1 MDNIRLILL
10 TALCLVGLL
19 IWQAWQKDYGTVKAP
34 TIASTQPSP
43 DGPDKERSDVPAAPT
58 PAATPP
64 GTAQPDAPLS
74 DPAQL
79 IRVRTDALDVVI
91 NKQGAVMEQVKLLTY
106 PVTADSPNQPFVLL
120 QNTPGRYFV
129 AQGGFR
135 SNQPAPDHHAPYE
148 AEASEYAL
156 REGEDQLE
164 VTLRW
169 RSPEGLQVSKVFTFR
184 RGTFLVHLRYEI
196 KNEGTDA
203 WSGRMYAQL
212 QRNTAEESG
221 GMIYTYTGV
230 AVSSP
235 EKRYEKIDYDDMVEL
250 PVDRDITSGWA
261 AILQHYF
268 LAALI
273 PDAKTPY
280 HYYSLVPKDSDRYV
294 VGMLGPEV
302 QVPTGGE
309 AITGID
315 LYIGP
320 KLQHVLEGLAPGL
333 ELTVDYGV
341 LWFFGKPIFWLLEKL
356 HRLTGNWGW
365 AIVLVT
371 VVVKLLFYQ
380 LSAMSYRSMAKMK
393 KLTPR
398 MSALRE
404 RYGDDKMAMNKA
416 LMEMYK
422 EEKVNPFGGCLPIL
436 VQIPV
441 FIALY
446 WVLLESV
453 ELRQAS
459 FGFWLKDL
467 STPDPYFVLPLLMGV
482 TMVIQYKLNPTPTD
496 PIQQRIMQ
504 TLPVVFCVFFA
515 FFPSGLVLYWLANNV
530 LSIAQQ
536 WMINRQ
542 YGESPAPA
550 DARS

>member
-10 TALCLVGLL
+10 TALCLVVLL

-34 TIASTQPSP
+34 TITSTQPSP

-64 GTAQPDAPLS
+64 ATTEPDAPLS

-79 IRVRTDALDVVI
+79 IHVRTDVLDVVI
-91 NKQGAVMEQVKLLTY
+91 NKQGAVMEQVKLPTY
-106 PVTADSPNQPFVLL
+106 PVAADRPKEPFVLL
-120 QNTPGRYFV
+120 ENTPGRYFV

-196 KNEGTDA
+196 KNEGPDP

-212 QRNTAEESG
+212 QRNTATESG

-230 AVSSP
+230 AISSP
-235 EKRYEKIDYDDMVEL
+235 EKRYEKIEYDDLVEL
-250 PVDRDITSGWA
+250 PIDRDIAGGWA

-268 LAALI
+268 LGALI
-273 PDAKTPY
+273 PDPKTPY

-294 VGMLGPEV
+294 IGMLGPEV

-309 AITGID
+309 AVTGID
-315 LYIGP
+315 LYVGP

-333 ELTVDYGV
+333 ELTVDYGF
-341 LWFFGKPIFWLLEKL
+341 LWFFGQPIFWLLEKL

-398 MSALRE
+398 MTALRE
-404 RYGDDKMAMNKA
+404 RFGDDKMAMNQA

-459 FGFWLKDL
+459 WFWIKDL

-504 TLPVVFCVFFA
+504 TLPVVFTVFFA

-550 DARS
+550 GAQS

>member
-10 TALCLVGLL
+10 TALCLVVLL
-19 IWQAWQKDYGTVKAP
+19 IWQAWQKDYRTVKVPSAV
-34 TIASTQPSP
+34 STQPSP
-43 DGPDKERSDVPAAPT
+43 DHPDKGRSDVPAAPT
-58 PAATPP
+58 PAAPPP
-64 GTAQPDAPLS
+64 GTTEPDVPLS
-74 DPAQL
+74 DPSQL
-79 IRVRTDALDVVI
+79 IRVRTDTLDVVI
-91 NKQGAVMEQVKLLTY
+91 NKQGAVMEKAKLLTY
-106 PVTADSPNQPFVLL
+106 PVAADSPNQPFVLL
-120 QNTPGRYFV
+120 ENTRGRYFA

-135 SNQPAPDHHAPYE
+135 SNQRAPDHHTLYE

-169 RSPEGLQVSKVFTFR
+169 RSPEGLEVSKVFTFR

-196 KNEGTDA
+196 KNEGTEP
-203 WSGRMYAQL
+203 WSGRMYSQL
-212 QRNTAEESG
+212 QRNTATESG

-235 EKRYEKIDYDDMVEL
+235 EKRYEKIEYDDMVEV
-250 PVDRDITSGWA
+250 PIDRDIAGGWA

-273 PDAKTPY
+273 PDAKTLY

-302 QVPTGGE
+302 QVPSGGD
-309 AITGID
+309 AVTGID
-315 LYIGP
+315 LYVGP

-333 ELTVDYGV
+333 ELTVDYGF
-341 LWFFGKPIFWLLEKL
+341 LWFFGQPIFWLLEKL

-398 MSALRE
+398 MTALRE
-404 RYGDDKMAMNKA
+404 RYGDDKMAMNQA

-459 FGFWLKDL
+459 FGFWIKDL

-504 TLPVVFCVFFA
+504 TLPVVFTVFFA

-542 YGESPAPA
+542 YGDSPAPA
-550 DARS
+550 GARS

>member
-10 TALCLVGLL
+10 TALCLVVLL
-19 IWQAWQKDYGTVKAP
+19 IWQAWQKDYGTAP
-34 TIASTQPSP
+34 WAASTQPSP
-43 DGPDKERSDVPAAPT
+43 DSPVKERADVPAAPT
-58 PAATPP
+58 LAATPP
-64 GTAQPDAPLS
+64 GTTERDTPLS
-74 DPAQL
+74 DPTQS
-79 IRVRTDALDVVI
+79 IQIRTDVLDVVI
-91 NKQGAVMEQVKLLTY
+91 NKQGAVMEQVRLLTY
-106 PVTADSPNQPFVLL
+106 SVVADSPNQPFVLL
-120 QNTPGRYFV
+120 QNTRGRYFV

-135 SNQPAPDHHAPYE
+135 SKQAAPDNDALYA

-156 REGEDQLE
+156 KDGEDQLE

-169 RSPEGLQVSKVFTFR
+169 ASPQGLQIDKVFTFR
-184 RGTFLVHLRYEI
+184 RGTFVVHIRYEI
-196 KNEGTDA
+196 KNKGAED
-203 WSGRMYAQL
+203 WSGWMYSQL
-212 QRNTAEESG
+212 QRNTATDSG

-230 AVSSP
+230 ALSSP
-235 EKRYEKIDYDDMVEL
+235 EKRYEKIEYDDLVEL
-250 PVDRDITSGWA
+250 PLDRDIAGGWA

-273 PDAKTPY
+273 PDAKTTY

-294 VGMLGPEV
+294 VGMLGPEMR
-302 QVPTGGE
+302 VPRGGE
-309 AITGID
+309 AVTGID
-315 LYIGP
+315 LYVGP

-333 ELTVDYGV
+333 ELTVDYGF
-341 LWFFGKPIFWLLEKL
+341 LWIFGKPIFWLLEKL

-371 VVVKLLFYQ
+371 VLVKLLFYH

-398 MSALRE
+398 MTALRE
-404 RYGDDKMAMNKA
+404 RYGDDKMAMNQA

-459 FGFWLKDL
+459 FGFWIKDL

-482 TMVIQYKLNPTPTD
+482 TMVIQYHLNPTPTD

-542 YGESPAPA
+542 YGDSPAPA
-550 DARS
+550 GAQS

>member
-10 TALCLVGLL
+10 TALCLVVLL

-34 TIASTQPSP
+34 QIAPTQPSP

-79 IRVRTDALDVVI
+79 IHVRTDVLDVVI
-91 NKQGAVMEQVKLLTY
+91 NKQGAVVEQVKLPTY
-106 PVTADSPNQPFVLL
+106 PVAADRPNEPFVLL
-120 QNTPGRYFV
+120 QNTPERYFV

-196 KNEGTDA
+196 KNEGTEA

-212 QRNTAEESG
+212 QRNTATESG

-235 EKRYEKIDYDDMVEL
+235 EKRYEKIEYDDLVEL
-250 PVDRDITSGWA
+250 PIDRDIAGGWA

-273 PDAKTPY
+273 PDPKTPY

-294 VGMLGPEV
+294 IGMLGPEV
-302 QVPTGGE
+302 QVPTRGE
-309 AITGID
+309 AVTGID
-315 LYIGP
+315 FYVGP

-333 ELTVDYGV
+333 ELTVDYGF
-341 LWFFGKPIFWLLEKL
+341 LWFFGQPIFWLLEKL

-398 MSALRE
+398 MTALRE
-404 RYGDDKMAMNKA
+404 RYGDDKMAMNQA

-459 FGFWLKDL
+459 FGFWIKDL

-504 TLPVVFCVFFA
+504 TLPVVFTVFFA

>member
-10 TALCLVGLL
+10 TALCLVVLL

-34 TIASTQPSP
+34 QIASTQPSP

-64 GTAQPDAPLS
+64 GTTQPDAPLS

-79 IRVRTDALDVVI
+79 IHVRTDVLDVVI
-91 NKQGAVMEQVKLLTY
+91 NKQGAVMEQVKLPTY
-106 PVTADSPNQPFVLL
+106 PVAADRPNEPFVLL
-120 QNTPGRYFV
+120 QNTPERYFV

-135 SNQPAPDHHAPYE
+135 SNQPAPDHHALYE

-196 KNEGTDA
+196 KNEGTDP

-212 QRNTAEESG
+212 QRNTATESG

-235 EKRYEKIDYDDMVEL
+235 EKRYEKIEYDDLVEL
-250 PVDRDITSGWA
+250 PIDRDIAGGWA

-273 PDAKTPY
+273 PDPKTPY

-302 QVPTGGE
+302 QVPAGGE
-309 AITGID
+309 AVTGID
-315 LYIGP
+315 LYVGP

-333 ELTVDYGV
+333 ELTVDYGF
-341 LWFFGKPIFWLLEKL
+341 LWFFGQPIFWLLEKL

-398 MSALRE
+398 MTALRE
-404 RYGDDKMAMNKA
+404 RYGDDKMAMNQA

-459 FGFWLKDL
+459 FAFWIKDL

-504 TLPVVFCVFFA
+504 TLPVVFSVFFA

>member
-10 TALCLVGLL
+10 TALCLVVLL
-19 IWQAWQKDYGTVKAP
+19 IWQAWQKDYGKVKAP
-34 TIASTQPSP
+34 EIAATQPSP
-43 DGPDKERSDVPAAPT
+43 VNPDKQRSDVPAAPT
-58 PAATPP
+58 PATTPP
-64 GTAQPDAPLS
+64 GTPQPDAPLS

-79 IRVRTDALDVVI
+79 IRIRTDVLDVVI
-91 NKQGAVMEQVKLLTY
+91 NKQGAVMEQVRLLTY
-106 PVTADSPNQPFVLL
+106 PVAADRPNQPFVLL
-120 QNTPGRYFV
+120 QNTSERYFV

-135 SNQPAPDHHAPYE
+135 SNQPAPDHHALYE

-169 RSPEGLQVSKVFTFR
+169 HSPEGLEVRKVFTFR
-184 RGTFLVHLRYEI
+184 RGTFLVHLRYEV
-196 KNEGTDA
+196 KNEGTEP

-212 QRNTAEESG
+212 QRNTATDSG

-235 EKRYEKIDYDDMVEL
+235 EKRYEKIDYEDMVEV
-250 PVDRDITSGWA
+250 PIERDIAGGWA

-273 PDAKTPY
+273 PDAKTPH
-280 HYYSLVPKDSDRYV
+280 HYYSLVPKGSDRYV

-302 QVPTGGE
+302 QVPSGNE

-315 LYIGP
+315 LYVGP
-320 KLQHVLEGLAPGL
+320 KLQHVLEGLVPGL
-333 ELTVDYGV
+333 ELTVDYGF
-341 LWFFGKPIFWLLEKL
+341 LWFLGQPIFWLLEKL

-365 AIVLVT
+365 AIILVT

-398 MSALRE
+398 MTALRE
-404 RYGDDKMAMNKA
+404 RYGDDKMALNQA

-459 FGFWLKDL
+459 FGFWIKDL

-504 TLPVVFCVFFA
+504 TLPVVFTVFFA

>member
-10 TALCLVGLL
+10 TALCLVVLL

-34 TIASTQPSP
+34 TITSTQPSP
-43 DGPDKERSDVPAAPT
+43 DGPAKERSDVPAAPT

-64 GTAQPDAPLS
+64 ATTEPDAPLS

-79 IRVRTDALDVVI
+79 IHVRTDVLDVVI
-91 NKQGAVMEQVKLLTY
+91 NKQGAVMEQVKLPTY
-106 PVTADSPNQPFVLL
+106 PVAADSPNQPFVLL
-120 QNTPGRYFV
+120 QNTPARYFV

-135 SNQPAPDHHAPYE
+135 SNQPAPDHHALYE

-169 RSPEGLQVSKVFTFR
+169 RSPEGLQVNKVFTFR

-196 KNEGTDA
+196 KNEGTEP
-203 WSGRMYAQL
+203 WSGRMYSQL
-212 QRNTAEESG
+212 QRNTATESG

-235 EKRYEKIDYDDMVEL
+235 EKRYEKIDYDDMVEV
-250 PVDRDITSGWA
+250 PIDRDIAGGWA

-273 PDAKTPY
+273 PDPKTPY
-280 HYYSLVPKDSDRYV
+280 HYYSLLPKDSDRYV
-294 VGMLGPEV
+294 VGMLGPEL
-302 QVPTGGE
+302 QVPTRGE
-309 AITGID
+309 AVAGID
-315 LYIGP
+315 LYVGP

-371 VVVKLLFYQ
+371 VLVKLLFYQ

-398 MSALRE
+398 MTALRE
-404 RYGDDKMAMNKA
+404 RYGDDKMAMNQA

-459 FGFWLKDL
+459 WFWIKDL

-504 TLPVVFCVFFA
+504 TLPVVFTVFFA
-515 FFPSGLVLYWLANNV
+515 FFPAGLVLYWLANNV

-550 DARS
+550 GAQS

>member
-1 MDNIRLILL
+1 
-10 TALCLVGLL
+10 
-19 IWQAWQKDYGTVKAP
+19 
-34 TIASTQPSP
+34 
-43 DGPDKERSDVPAAPT
+43 
-58 PAATPP
+58 
-64 GTAQPDAPLS
+64 
-74 DPAQL
+74 
-79 IRVRTDALDVVI
+79 
-91 NKQGAVMEQVKLLTY
+91 
-106 PVTADSPNQPFVLL
+106 
-120 QNTPGRYFV
+120 
-129 AQGGFR
+129 
-135 SNQPAPDHHAPYE
+135 
-148 AEASEYAL
+148 
-156 REGEDQLE
+156 
-164 VTLRW
+164 
-169 RSPEGLQVSKVFTFR
+169 
-184 RGTFLVHLRYEI
+184 
-196 KNEGTDA
+196 
-203 WSGRMYAQL
+203 
-212 QRNTAEESG
+212 
-221 GMIYTYTGV
+221 
-230 AVSSP
+230 
-235 EKRYEKIDYDDMVEL
+235 
-250 PVDRDITSGWA
+250 
-261 AILQHYF
+261 
-268 LAALI
+268 
-273 PDAKTPY
+273 
-280 HYYSLVPKDSDRYV
+280 
-294 VGMLGPEV
+294 
-302 QVPTGGE
+302 
-309 AITGID
+309 
-315 LYIGP
+315 
-320 KLQHVLEGLAPGL
+320 LAPGL

-371 VVVKLLFYQ
+371 VVVKLAFYQ

-398 MSALRE
+398 MTALRE
-404 RYGDDKMAMNKA
+404 RYGDDKMAMNQA

-459 FGFWLKDL
+459 FGFWIKDL
-467 STPDPYFVLPLLMGV
+467 SAPDPYFVLPLLMGV

-542 YGESPAPA
+542 YGDSPAPA
-550 DARS
+550 GAQS

>member
-10 TALCLVGLL
+10 TALCLVVLL

-34 TIASTQPSP
+34 TITSTQPSP
-43 DGPDKERSDVPAAPT
+43 DGPAKERSDVPAAPT

-64 GTAQPDAPLS
+64 ATTEPDAPLS

-79 IRVRTDALDVVI
+79 IHVRTDVLDVVI
-91 NKQGAVMEQVKLLTY
+91 NKQGAVMEQVKLPTY
-106 PVTADSPNQPFVLL
+106 PVAADSPNQPFVLL

-135 SNQPAPDHHAPYE
+135 SNQPAPDHHALYE

-169 RSPEGLQVSKVFTFR
+169 RSPEGLQVNKVFTFR

-196 KNEGTDA
+196 KNEGTEP
-203 WSGRMYAQL
+203 WSGRMYSQL
-212 QRNTAEESG
+212 QRNTATESG

-235 EKRYEKIDYDDMVEL
+235 EKRYEKIDYDDMVEV
-250 PVDRDITSGWA
+250 PIDRDIAGGWA

-273 PDAKTPY
+273 PDPKTPY
-280 HYYSLVPKDSDRYV
+280 HYYSLLPKDSDRYV
-294 VGMLGPEV
+294 VGMLGPEL
-302 QVPTGGE
+302 QVPTRGE
-309 AITGID
+309 AVAGID
-315 LYIGP
+315 LYVGP
-320 KLQHVLEGLAPGL
+320 KLQHVLEGLVPGL

-371 VVVKLLFYQ
+371 VLVKLLFYQ

-398 MSALRE
+398 MTALRE
-404 RYGDDKMAMNKA
+404 RYGDDKMAMNQA

-459 FGFWLKDL
+459 WFWIKDL

-504 TLPVVFCVFFA
+504 TLPVVFTVFFA
-515 FFPSGLVLYWLANNV
+515 FFPAGLVLYWLANNV

-550 DARS
+550 GAQS

>member
-1 MDNIRLILL
+1 MDNFRLILL
-10 TALCLVGLL
+10 TALCLVVLL

-34 TIASTQPSP
+34 WAASTQPSP
-43 DGPDKERSDVPAAPT
+43 ESPEKERSDVPAAPT
-58 PAATPP
+58 PAVTPP
-64 GTAQPDAPLS
+64 GTTQPDPSLS
-74 DPAQL
+74 DLAQL
-79 IRVRTDALDVVI
+79 IRVRTDALDVII

-106 PVTADSPNQPFVLL
+106 PVAADSPNQPFVLL

-135 SNQPAPDHHAPYE
+135 SNQPAPDHHALYA
-148 AEASEYAL
+148 AEASEYVL

-184 RGTFLVHLRYEI
+184 RGTFVVHLRYEI
-196 KNEGTDA
+196 KNEGTEA
-203 WSGRMYAQL
+203 WSGRMYSQL
-212 QRNTAEESG
+212 QRNTATESG

-230 AVSSP
+230 AISSP
-235 EKRYEKIDYDDMVEL
+235 EKRYEKLEYDDMVEL
-250 PVDRDITSGWA
+250 PIDRDITGGWA

-268 LAALI
+268 LAAVI

-280 HYYSLVPKDSDRYV
+280 HYYSLVPKDRDRYV

-302 QVPTGGE
+302 QAPTGGE

-315 LYIGP
+315 LYVGP

-371 VVVKLLFYQ
+371 VLVKLLFYQ

-398 MSALRE
+398 LTALRE
-404 RYGDDKMAMNKA
+404 RYGDDKMAMNQA
-416 LMEMYK
+416 VMEMYK

-459 FGFWLKDL
+459 FGFWIKDL

-542 YGESPAPA
+542 YGDSPAPA
-550 DARS
+550 GAQS

>member
-10 TALCLVGLL
+10 TALCLVVLL

-34 TIASTQPSP
+34 QIAPTQPSP

-79 IRVRTDALDVVI
+79 IHVRTDVLDVVI
-91 NKQGAVMEQVKLLTY
+91 NKQGAVMEQVKLPTY
-106 PVTADSPNQPFVLL
+106 PVAADRPNEPFVLL
-120 QNTPGRYFV
+120 QNTPERYFV

-196 KNEGTDA
+196 KNEGTEA

-212 QRNTAEESG
+212 QRNTATESG

-235 EKRYEKIDYDDMVEL
+235 EKRYEKIEYDDLVEL
-250 PVDRDITSGWA
+250 PIDRDIAGGWA

-273 PDAKTPY
+273 PDPKTPY

-294 VGMLGPEV
+294 IGMLGPEV

-309 AITGID
+309 AVTGID
-315 LYIGP
+315 LYVGP

-333 ELTVDYGV
+333 ELTVDYGF
-341 LWFFGKPIFWLLEKL
+341 LWFFGQPIFWLLEKL

-398 MSALRE
+398 MTALRE
-404 RYGDDKMAMNKA
+404 RYGDDKMAMNQA

-459 FGFWLKDL
+459 FGFWIKDL

-504 TLPVVFCVFFA
+504 TLPVVFSSFSPS
-515 FFPSGLVLYWLANNV
+515 FPPDWSCTGWPIT
-530 LSIAQQ
+530 SCP
-536 WMINRQ
+536 
-542 YGESPAPA
+542 SP
-550 DARS
+550 SNG

>member
-10 TALCLVGLL
+10 TALCLVVLL

-34 TIASTQPSP
+34 RIASTQPSP
-43 DGPDKERSDVPAAPT
+43 DGPDKAPSDVPAAPT
-58 PAATPP
+58 AAPTPP
-64 GTAQPDAPLS
+64 GTTEPDAPLS

-79 IRVRTDALDVVI
+79 IHVRTDVLDVVI
-91 NKQGAVMEQVKLLTY
+91 NKQGAVMEQVKLPTY
-106 PVTADSPNQPFVLL
+106 PVAADSPDQPFVLL

-164 VTLRW
+164 VTLWW

-184 RGTFLVHLRYEI
+184 RGTFLVHLRDEI
-196 KNEGTDA
+196 KNDGPEP
-203 WSGRMYAQL
+203 WSGRLYSQL
-212 QRNTAEESG
+212 QRNTATESG

-235 EKRYEKIDYDDMVEL
+235 EKRYEKIDYEDMVEV
-250 PVDRDITSGWA
+250 PIDRDIADGWA

-273 PDAKTPY
+273 PDPKTPY

-302 QVPTGGE
+302 QVPAGGE
-309 AITGID
+309 AVTGID
-315 LYIGP
+315 LYVGP

-333 ELTVDYGV
+333 ELTVDYGF
-341 LWFFGKPIFWLLEKL
+341 LWFFGQPIFWLLEKL

-371 VVVKLLFYQ
+371 VVVKLAFYQ

-398 MSALRE
+398 MTALRE
-404 RYGDDKMAMNKA
+404 RYGDDKTAMNQA

-459 FGFWLKDL
+459 WFWIKDL
-467 STPDPYFVLPLLMGV
+467 STPDPYFVLPLLMGA

-504 TLPVVFCVFFA
+504 TLPVVFTVFFA

>member
-10 TALCLVGLL
+10 TALCLVVLL

-34 TIASTQPSP
+34 AIASTQPSP
-43 DGPDKERSDVPAAPT
+43 DGPDKERSDVPAVPT

-64 GTAQPDAPLS
+64 GTTQPDAPLS

-79 IRVRTDALDVVI
+79 IHVRTDVLDVVI
-91 NKQGAVMEQVKLLTY
+91 NKQGAVMEQVKLPTY
-106 PVTADSPNQPFVLL
+106 PVAADRPNEPFVLL
-120 QNTPGRYFV
+120 QNSPERYFV

-169 RSPEGLQVSKVFTFR
+169 RSPEGLEVSKVFTFR

-196 KNEGTDA
+196 KNEGTEP

-212 QRNTAEESG
+212 QRNTATESG

-235 EKRYEKIDYDDMVEL
+235 EKRYEKIDYDDLVEL
-250 PVDRDITSGWA
+250 PIDRDIAGGWA

-273 PDAKTPY
+273 PDPKTPY

-309 AITGID
+309 AVTGID
-315 LYIGP
+315 LYVGP

-333 ELTVDYGV
+333 ELTVDYGF
-341 LWFFGKPIFWLLEKL
+341 LWFFGQPIFWLLEKL

-398 MSALRE
+398 MTALRE
-404 RYGDDKMAMNKA
+404 RYGDDKMAMNQA

-459 FGFWLKDL
+459 LVLDQGPLDAGPLFRAAPPHGRDHGDPVQAQPDAYRSHPTTHHADL
-467 STPDPYFVLPLLMGV
+467 AGGVHRLFRLLSLRTGPVLAG
-482 TMVIQYKLNPTPTD
+482 
-496 PIQQRIMQ
+496 QQR
-504 TLPVVFCVFFA
+504 PVH
-515 FFPSGLVLYWLANNV
+515 
-530 LSIAQQ
+530 
-536 WMINRQ
+536 R
-542 YGESPAPA
+542 PAMDDQPPVW
-550 DARS
+550 

>member
-10 TALCLVGLL
+10 TALCLVVLL

-34 TIASTQPSP
+34 QIASTQPSP
-43 DGPDKERSDVPAAPT
+43 EGPEKERTDVPAAPT

-64 GTAQPDAPLS
+64 GTTQPDAPLS

-79 IRVRTDALDVVI
+79 IHVRTDVLDVVI
-91 NKQGAVMEQVKLLTY
+91 NKQGAVMEQVKLPTY
-106 PVTADSPNQPFVLL
+106 PVAADRPNEPFVLL
-120 QNTPGRYFV
+120 QNTPERYFV

-135 SNQPAPDHHAPYE
+135 SNQPAPDHHALYE
-148 AEASEYAL
+148 AKASEYAL

-169 RSPEGLQVSKVFTFR
+169 HSPEGLQVSKVFTFR

-196 KNEGTDA
+196 KNEGTDP

-212 QRNTAEESG
+212 QRNTATESG

-235 EKRYEKIDYDDMVEL
+235 EKRYEKMDYEDMVEI
-250 PVDRDITSGWA
+250 PIERDIAGGWA

-268 LAALI
+268 LGALI

-294 VGMLGPEV
+294 VGMLGPEL
-302 QVPTGGE
+302 QVPAGGE
-309 AITGID
+309 AVTGID
-315 LYIGP
+315 LYVGP

-333 ELTVDYGV
+333 ELTVDYGF
-341 LWFFGKPIFWLLEKL
+341 LWFFGQPIFWLLEKL
-356 HRLTGNWGW
+356 HGLTGNWGW

-371 VVVKLLFYQ
+371 VLVKLLFYQ

-398 MSALRE
+398 MTALRE
-404 RYGDDKMAMNKA
+404 RYGDDKMAMNQA

-459 FGFWLKDL
+459 WFWIKDL

-515 FFPSGLVLYWLANNV
+515 FFPAGLVLYWLANNV

-550 DARS
+550 GAQS

>member
-10 TALCLVGLL
+10 TALCLVCLL

-34 TIASTQPSP
+34 GASSTQSSP
-43 DGPDKERSDVPAAPT
+43 DKPDKERSDVPHAPT

-64 GTAQPDAPLS
+64 GTTQPDAPLS

-79 IRVRTDALDVVI
+79 IRVRTDVLNVAI
-91 NKQGAVMEQVKLLTY
+91 NKQGAVMEQVKLPTY
-106 PVTADSPNQPFVLL
+106 PVAADRPNEPFVLL
-120 QNTPGRYFV
+120 DNTAGHYFV
-129 AQGGFR
+129 TQSGFR
-135 SNQPAPDHHAPYE
+135 SNQPAPDHHALYE

-169 RSPEGLQVSKVFTFR
+169 HSPEGLEVSKVFTFR

-196 KNEGTDA
+196 KNEGTEA

-212 QRNTAEESG
+212 QRNTAKDSS

-230 AVSSP
+230 AISSP
-235 EKRYEKIDYDDMVEL
+235 EKRYEKIEYDDLVEV
-250 PVDRDITSGWA
+250 PIDRDITGGWA

-273 PDAKTPY
+273 PDPKTPY

-294 VGMLGPEV
+294 IGMLGPEV
-302 QVPTGGE
+302 QVPAGGE
-309 AITGID
+309 AFTGID
-315 LYIGP
+315 LYVGP

-371 VVVKLLFYQ
+371 VLVKLAFYQ

-398 MSALRE
+398 MTALRE
-404 RYGDDKMAMNKA
+404 RYGDDKMAMNQA

-459 FGFWLKDL
+459 FGFWIKDL
-467 STPDPYFVLPLLMGV
+467 SAPDPYFVLPLLMGI
-482 TMVIQYKLNPTPTD
+482 TMMIQYKLNPKPTD

-504 TLPVVFCVFFA
+504 ALPVVFGVFFA
-515 FFPSGLVLYWLANNV
+515 FFPSGLVLYWLVNNL

-542 YGESPAPA
+542 YGDSPAPA
-550 DARS
+550 GAGS

>member
-10 TALCLVGLL
+10 TALCLVVLL

-34 TIASTQPSP
+34 TITSTQPSP
-43 DGPDKERSDVPAAPT
+43 DGPAKERSDVPAAPT
-58 PAATPP
+58 RAATPP
-64 GTAQPDAPLS
+64 ATTEPDAPLS

-79 IRVRTDALDVVI
+79 IHVRTDVLDVVI
-91 NKQGAVMEQVKLLTY
+91 NKQGAVMEQVKLPTY
-106 PVTADSPNQPFVLL
+106 PVAADSPNQPFVLL
-120 QNTPGRYFV
+120 QNTPARYFV

-135 SNQPAPDHHAPYE
+135 SNQPAPDHHALYE
-148 AEASEYAL
+148 AEPSEYAL

-169 RSPEGLQVSKVFTFR
+169 RSPEGLQVNKVFTFR

-196 KNEGTDA
+196 KNEGTEP
-203 WSGRMYAQL
+203 WSGRMYSQL
-212 QRNTAEESG
+212 QRNTATESG

-235 EKRYEKIDYDDMVEL
+235 EKRYEKIDYDDMVEV
-250 PVDRDITSGWA
+250 PIDRDIAGGWA

-273 PDAKTPY
+273 PDPKTPY
-280 HYYSLVPKDSDRYV
+280 HYYSLLPKDSDRYV
-294 VGMLGPEV
+294 VGMLGPEL
-302 QVPTGGE
+302 QVPTRGE
-309 AITGID
+309 AVTGID
-315 LYIGP
+315 LYVGP

-371 VVVKLLFYQ
+371 VLVKLLFYQ

-398 MSALRE
+398 MTALRE
-404 RYGDDKMAMNKA
+404 RYGDDKMAMNQA

-459 FGFWLKDL
+459 WFWINDL

-504 TLPVVFCVFFA
+504 TLPVVFTVFFA
-515 FFPSGLVLYWLANNV
+515 FFPAGLVLYWLANNV

-550 DARS
+550 GAQS

>member
-10 TALCLVGLL
+10 TAVCLVGLL

-34 TIASTQPSP
+34 WASSTQPSP
-43 DGPDKERSDVPAAPT
+43 ENPDKERSDVPAAPT
-58 PAATPP
+58 PAATPA
-64 GTAQPDAPLS
+64 GTMQPDAPLS

-79 IRVRTDALDVVI
+79 IRVRTDVLDVVI
-91 NKQGAVMEQVKLLTY
+91 NKQGAVMEQVKLPTY
-106 PVTADSPNQPFVLL
+106 PVAADSPSQPFVLL
-120 QNTPGRYFV
+120 QNTPARYFV

-135 SNQPAPDHHAPYE
+135 SNQPAPDHHALYE

-196 KNEGTDA
+196 KNEGTEA

-212 QRNTAEESG
+212 QRNTAKDSSG
-221 GMIYTYTGV
+221 MVYTYTGV
-230 AVSSP
+230 AISSS
-235 EKRYEKIDYDDMVEL
+235 EKRYEKIKYENLVEHPL
-250 PVDRDITSGWA
+250 ERDIIGGWA

-268 LAALI
+268 LAAMI
-273 PDAKTPY
+273 PDPKTPY
-280 HYYSLVPKDSDRYV
+280 HYYSLVPKESDRYV

-302 QVPTGGE
+302 QVPAGGE
-309 AITGID
+309 AFTGID
-315 LYIGP
+315 LYVGP

-371 VVVKLLFYQ
+371 VLVKLAFYQ

-398 MSALRE
+398 MTALRE
-404 RYGDDKMAMNKA
+404 RYGDDKMAMNQA

-459 FGFWLKDL
+459 FGFWIKDL
-467 STPDPYFVLPLLMGV
+467 SAPDPYFVLPLLMGV
-482 TMVIQYKLNPTPTD
+482 TMMIQYKLNPTPTD

-504 TLPVVFCVFFA
+504 ALPVVFCVFFA
-515 FFPSGLVLYWLANNV
+515 FFPSGLVLYWLANNI

-542 YGESPAPA
+542 YGDSPAPA
-550 DARS
+550 GARS

>member
-10 TALCLVGLL
+10 TALCLVVLL

-34 TIASTQPSP
+34 TITSTQPSP
-43 DGPDKERSDVPAAPT
+43 DGPAKERSDVPAAPT
-58 PAATPP
+58 PGATPP
-64 GTAQPDAPLS
+64 ATTEPDAPLS

-79 IRVRTDALDVVI
+79 IHVRTDVLDVVI
-91 NKQGAVMEQVKLLTY
+91 NKQGAVMEQVKLPTY
-106 PVTADSPNQPFVLL
+106 PVAADSPNQPFVLL
-120 QNTPGRYFV
+120 QNTPARYFV

-135 SNQPAPDHHAPYE
+135 SNQPAPDHHALYE

-169 RSPEGLQVSKVFTFR
+169 RSPEGLQVNKVFTFR

-196 KNEGTDA
+196 KNEGTEP
-203 WSGRMYAQL
+203 WSGRMYSQL
-212 QRNTAEESG
+212 QRNTATESG

-235 EKRYEKIDYDDMVEL
+235 EKRYEKIDYDDMVEV
-250 PVDRDITSGWA
+250 PIDRDIAGGWA

-273 PDAKTPY
+273 PDPKTPY
-280 HYYSLVPKDSDRYV
+280 HYYSLLPKDSDRYV
-294 VGMLGPEV
+294 VGMLGPEL
-302 QVPTGGE
+302 QVPTRGE
-309 AITGID
+309 AVAGID
-315 LYIGP
+315 LYVGP
-320 KLQHVLEGLAPGL
+320 KLQHVLEGLVPGL

-371 VVVKLLFYQ
+371 VLVKLLFYQ

-398 MSALRE
+398 MTALRE
-404 RYGDDKMAMNKA
+404 RYGDDKMAMNQA

-459 FGFWLKDL
+459 WFWIKDL

-504 TLPVVFCVFFA
+504 TLPVVFTVFFA
-515 FFPSGLVLYWLANNV
+515 FFPAGLVLYWLANNV

-550 DARS
+550 GAQS

>member
-10 TALCLVGLL
+10 TALCLVVLL

-34 TIASTQPSP
+34 AIASTQPSP
-43 DGPDKERSDVPAAPT
+43 DGPEKERSDVPAVPT

-64 GTAQPDAPLS
+64 GTTQPDAPLS

-79 IRVRTDALDVVI
+79 IHVRTDVLDVVI
-91 NKQGAVMEQVKLLTY
+91 NKQGAVMEQVKLPTY
-106 PVTADSPNQPFVLL
+106 PVAADRPNQPFVLL

-135 SNQPAPDHHAPYE
+135 SNQAAPDHHAPYE
-148 AEASEYAL
+148 AEASKYAL

-196 KNEGTDA
+196 KNEGTQP

-212 QRNTAEESG
+212 QRNTATESG

-235 EKRYEKIDYDDMVEL
+235 EKRYEKIDYDDLVEL
-250 PVDRDITSGWA
+250 PLDRDIAGGWA

-268 LAALI
+268 LASLI
-273 PDAKTPY
+273 PDPKTPY

-302 QVPTGGE
+302 QVPSGGD
-309 AITGID
+309 AVTGID
-315 LYIGP
+315 LYVGP

-333 ELTVDYGV
+333 ELTVDYGF
-341 LWFFGKPIFWLLEKL
+341 LWFFGQPIFWLLEKL

-398 MSALRE
+398 MTALRE
-404 RYGDDKMAMNKA
+404 RYGDDKMAMNQA

-459 FGFWLKDL
+459 WFWIKDL

-504 TLPVVFCVFFA
+504 TLPVVFTVFFA
-515 FFPSGLVLYWLANNV
+515 FFPSGLVLYWLANNI

-550 DARS
+550 GAQS

>member
-10 TALCLVGLL
+10 TGLCLVGLL

-64 GTAQPDAPLS
+64 GTTQPDAPLS

-79 IRVRTDALDVVI
+79 IHVRTDVLDVVI
-91 NKQGAVMEQVKLLTY
+91 NKQGAVMEQVKLPTY
-106 PVTADSPNQPFVLL
+106 PVAADRPNEPFVLL
-120 QNTPGRYFV
+120 QNTPERYFV

-135 SNQPAPDHHAPYE
+135 SNQPAPDHHALYE

-196 KNEGTDA
+196 KNEGTEA

-212 QRNTAEESG
+212 QRNTATEGG

-235 EKRYEKIDYDDMVEL
+235 EKRYEKIEYDDLVEL
-250 PVDRDITSGWA
+250 PLDRDIAGGWA

-268 LAALI
+268 LGALI
-273 PDAKTPY
+273 PDPKTPY

-302 QVPTGGE
+302 QVPSGGE
-309 AITGID
+309 AVTGID
-315 LYIGP
+315 LYVRP

-333 ELTVDYGV
+333 ELTVDYGF
-341 LWFFGKPIFWLLEKL
+341 LWFFGQPIFWLLEKL
-356 HRLTGNWGW
+356 HGLTGNWGW

-371 VVVKLLFYQ
+371 VLVKLLFYQ

-398 MSALRE
+398 MTALRE
-404 RYGDDKMAMNKA
+404 RFGDDKMAMNQA

-459 FGFWLKDL
+459 WFWIKDL

-515 FFPSGLVLYWLANNV
+515 FFPSGLVLYWLANNI

-542 YGESPAPA
+542 YGDSPAPA
-550 DARS
+550 SAQS